1 MAELRKVLMSRI
13 TLVLLVLVL
22 ARLFVFLCYVVAR
35 DAEVMLLSKE
45 GWIKIVPEGKER
57 LGELEERVGQLEER
71 LGNSVSKEAYTQLV
85 ERYNRARK
93 EYEAVSNELG
103 KVEKIVSGIKGNK
116 PGVVSKVA
124 LLRARAGDF
133 ESDVKYSFAVIR
145 TAVERGGS
153 INTTKAADDEGRKA
167 LYGHVQKCLSA
178 VGAFSGA
185 CEGGQVK
192 TYNAVM
198 KFQEQNG
205 LSVDGIIGKQT
216 LAALEAK
223 FGEEK
228 R

>member
-13 TLVLLVLVL
+13 TLFLLVLVF
-22 ARLFVFLCYVVAR
+22 AGLFVFLCYVVAR
-35 DAEVMLLSKE
+35 DAEVTVLSKE
-45 GWIKIVPEGKER
+45 GLIKIVPEGKER

-93 EYEAVSNELG
+93 EYETVSDELG
-103 KVEKIVSGIKGNK
+103 KVEKIVSGVKADK

-133 ESDVKYSFAVIR
+133 ESDVQYSFAVIR
-145 TAVERGGS
+145 TAVERDGS

-167 LYGHVQKCLSA
+167 LYRHVQKCMSA
-178 VGAFSGA
+178 VGAYVGA
-185 CEGGQVK
+185 CEGGQVE

-205 LSVDGIIGKQT
+205 LGVDGIIGRQT
-216 LAALEAK
+216 LGALETK
-223 FGEEK
+223 LGEG
-228 R
+228 